1 MFLED
6 NSNRMLYTMHSFLL
20 SFLEL
25 FVAYNN
31 AIITS
36 SIMGIVIV
44 ICTAINRLLTNKLPY
59 TRTKLIIG
67 ESCTNLCITLA
78 KWHKQETNWI
88 LKGIKLDIKMWDAEV
103 NFLINSQVEL
113 CCFCVK
119 LRNKEVNWTIIANG
133 LQSYQTS
140 HYPFDLWEF
149 LYI

>member
-1 MFLED
+1 MISSILH
-6 NSNRMLYTMHSFLL
+6 NAYLL
-20 SFLEL
+20 
-25 FVAYNN
+25 VAYNN
-31 AIITS
+31 VIVTS

-44 ICTAINRLLTNKLPY
+44 ICTAINRLLTNKFPY

-67 ESCTNLCITLA
+67 ESCTNLCITLP
-78 KWHKQETNWI
+78 KWHKQEINSI

-140 HYPFDLWEF
+140 HYPIDLWEF